1 MEEAMNKS
9 YLKLLVATL
18 GLTLLHGAASAQ
30 LATWVIGEI
39 APLSGPA
46 ATVGIRLN
54 QATKMWVDD
63 INKAG
68 GIAGRKIELITCD
81 DQARPEKA
89 VSCARDLFA
98 KKPVFLLNNSL
109 TASILAVSPLVKDGP
124 IMIVPSPNVTPPADS
139 YVFQVSP
146 SDLFLTLAIADFL
159 KANGL
164 NKIGMVAATDAS
176 GEVGV
181 ASAKEVFAAR
191 KVELK
196 LARIDLRATDAST
209 QLASV
214 VTDDVKIIYSSYSG
228 AGAATVVKSYHNLG
242 LKQPIIV
249 SYANLSDAFLS
260 VLKDDRP
267 ARLLGTSIN
276 ALVPDLLNDAGDK
289 TRSQTFFEGY
299 QKVYGG
305 KPDMINLLGKLNVD
319 VVEAVLKNVKDP
331 TDIKAVKS
339 YLETTPVQSVQTI
352 RFSPS
357 SHVGLKETDV
367 SIVELKKDTWVKAD
381 PVR

>member
-1 MEEAMNKS
+1 MKKS
-9 YLKLLVATL
+9 WLTGVLAALGGASLVA
-18 GLTLLHGAASAQ
+18 AASAQ
-30 LATWVIGEI
+30 SDAPWVIGEI

-54 QATKMWVDD
+54 QATKIWVDD
-63 INKAG
+63 VNKAG

-81 DQARPEKA
+81 DAARPEKA
-89 VSCARDLFA
+89 VSCARDLFS

-124 IMIVPSPNVTPPADS
+124 VMIVPSPNVTPSADS

-146 SDLFLTLAIADFL
+146 SDLFLTAAIADFL

-181 ASAKEVFAAR
+181 VSAKEVFAAR
-191 KVELK
+191 NIELK
-196 LARIDLRATDAST
+196 LSRIDLRATDAST

-214 VTDDVKIIYSSYSG
+214 ATDDVKIIYSSYSG

-242 LKQPIIV
+242 LKQPLIV
-249 SYANLSDAFLS
+249 SYANLSEAFVS

-267 ARLLGTSIN
+267 SRLLGTSIK
-276 ALVPDLLNDAGDK
+276 ALVPDLLTDADEQ
-289 TRSQTFFEGY
+289 TRARAFVEGY
-299 QKVYGG
+299 QRVYGG

-319 VVEAVLKNVKDP
+319 VVEAVLKTVKDP
-331 TDIKAVKS
+331 TDIKAVKA
-339 YLETTPVQSVQTI
+339 YLEATPLQSVQTI
-352 RFSPS
+352 RFSPT
-357 SHVGLKETDV
+357 SHVGMRETDV
-367 SIVELKKDTWVKAD
+367 IIAELKKDTWVRAD